1 MLGIDNGFVKR
12 YGIIQ
17 GINALRNLDYSYI
30 DLSGIKLGLLELNT
44 LKHALQQCPHIYKV
58 VLDSCEIDD
67 EGCEALFDILT
78 EVPTVLHLSLR
89 NNKITDVGVNAL
101 CVGLRSNK
109 TLLELFL
116 SGNVLVTYISMIAL
130 GDVLM
135 ENPSLCTLGFLNI
148 PRRQN
153 CLFSSEPIAN
163 NFAMLFLLTGNKDE
177 EELLGCIIHKRQKLF
192 TKISDLLVRNDFENM
207 KVYLKNNTNF
217 LDQGGYNAIKY
228 YLVLDEGE
236 INLKLLPK
244 EADEKIS
251 KLKAIVEEYERLK
264 TPALIRQH
272 VQIVEI
278 EKKRGVQSQEPTLI
292 LPQNYINPKKKRRVP
307 FEHWVSAQETAE
319 AGQTNSM

>member
-67 EGCEALFDILT
+67 EGCEALFYVLK

-177 EELLGCIIHKRQKLF
+177 EELLGCITHKRQKLF

-207 KVYLKNNTNF
+207 KVYLKNNTKF

-228 YLVLDEGE
+228 YLVLDDSAARLG
-236 INLKLLPK
+236 LSPS
-244 EADEKIS
+244 EADKKIS
-251 KLKAIVEEYERLK
+251 RLKEMVYEHERLK
-264 TPALIRQH
+264 THGLISRP
-272 VQIVEI
+272 VEI
-278 EKKRGVQSQEPTLI
+278 EKKRGAQSQESN
-292 LPQNYINPKKKRRVP
+292 LPQEDVNHKKKRRVP
-307 FEHWVSAQETAE
+307 FKKLFSAQASAE